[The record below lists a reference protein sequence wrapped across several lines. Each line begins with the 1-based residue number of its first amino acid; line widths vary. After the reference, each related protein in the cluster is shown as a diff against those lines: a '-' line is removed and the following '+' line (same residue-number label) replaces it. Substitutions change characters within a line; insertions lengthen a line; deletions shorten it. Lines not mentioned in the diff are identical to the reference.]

1 MCNSITIVAT
11 ALVSV
16 LASSPVRALQ
26 YGQDRETTEAL
37 VEEFERA
44 GFSRQLELGKK
55 IVSLHDKQLLARLE
69 HGLADQDR
77 HVRANMAFV
86 FAGLGDSRGFEVIA
100 GILNDR
106 SDRPQG
112 QGVPGGR
119 WSVAQQIRADRY
131 YAVHVLAGLVD
142 ERGVDLLLPLLIDPD
157 VNYNVAWAL
166 GEIGNARAITP
177 LIKALRDDDA
187 LVRISAIHALVKL
200 RAKEALPQL
209 RALLNDH
216 AMPSAGDQISV
227 ADTAKRA
234 ITKLAKEP

>member
-1 MCNSITIVAT
+1 MRNSITIAAT

-26 YGQDRETTEAL
+26 YVQDRQTIDEL

-44 GFSRQLELGKK
+44 GLSRQLELGKN
-55 IVSLHDKQLLARLE
+55 IVRLHDKQLLARLE
-69 HGLADQDR
+69 DRLTDKDR

-86 FAGLGDSRGFEVIA
+86 FAGLSDPRGFEVIA

-112 QGVPGGR
+112 QGLPGGR

-131 YAVHVLAGLVD
+131 YAVHVLAELED
-142 ERGVDLLLPLLIDPD
+142 ERSVDLLLPLLPDAD
-157 VNYNVAWAL
+157 VNYKVAWAL

-187 LVRISAIHALVKL
+187 LVRVSAIHALVKL
-200 RAKEALPQL
+200 RAKEALPHL

-216 AMPSAGDQISV
+216 AMPSAGDQVSV
-227 ADTAKRA
+227 ADTANTA
-234 ITKLAKEP
+234 ITELQKEP